1 MQLLALKRVVPVATV
16 LEFQRLPL
24 RIGINWT
31 SMASKKGAIVYP
43 DDLEVRLV
51 ENRLENNRQDVRRE
65 PAEYANPT
73 VDASE

>member
-1 MQLLALKRVVPVATV
+1 
-16 LEFQRLPL
+16 
-24 RIGINWT
+24 
-31 SMASKKGAIVYP
+31 MASKKGAIVYP

-73 VDASE
+73 VDPSE